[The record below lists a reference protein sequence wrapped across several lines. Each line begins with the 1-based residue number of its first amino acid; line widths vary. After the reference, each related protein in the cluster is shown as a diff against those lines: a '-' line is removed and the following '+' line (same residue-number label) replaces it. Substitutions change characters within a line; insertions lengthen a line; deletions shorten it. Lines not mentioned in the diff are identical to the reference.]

1 MKFDPPLLTGKL
13 ISRYKRFMADIEL
26 PSGEIL
32 TIHCPNTGSMLNC
45 KEPGSQVWFSD
56 SGNPKR
62 KYRHTWEVVAVGKD
76 GACRA
81 GINTGRANKLVKEAI
96 EQGVIAG
103 LQGYDSVR
111 SEVKYGHEN
120 SRIDLLLEKDGE
132 EHTEQC
138 FVEVKNV
145 TLGEDGV
152 AYFPDAV
159 TERGRKHLRELAAM
173 AKEGHRSVLV
183 FCVQL
188 TGVSEV
194 RPADHIDPAYGEA
207 LRLAAEQGVEVIAYQ
222 AAISEREICLEN
234 PLPVVL

>member
-1 MKFDPPLLTGKL
+1 MKFDPPLSTGTL
-13 ISRYKRFMADIEL
+13 IKRYKRFMADVEL
-26 PSGEIL
+26 PSGEVITL
-32 TIHCPNTGSMLNC
+32 HCPNTGSMLNC
-45 KEPGSQVWFSD
+45 NQPGSAVWFSD

-62 KYRHTWEVVAVGKD
+62 KYRHTWEQVAVGEN
-76 GACRA
+76 GEYRA
-81 GINTGRANKLVKEAI
+81 GINTGLANKLVKEAV
-96 EQGVIAG
+96 EAGVISE

-111 SEVKYGHEN
+111 TEVKYGNEN
-120 SRIDLLLEKDGE
+120 SRIDLLLENLNPPG
-132 EHTEQC
+132 QC

-145 TLGEDGV
+145 TLGEQGI

-173 AKEGHRSVLV
+173 VAQGHRGVLV

-207 LRLAAEQGVEVIAYQ
+207 LRAAVTDGVEVYAWQ
-222 AAISEREICLEN
+222 AELTPEEVRLVRS
-234 PLPVVL
+234 LPVVL

>member
-1 MKFDPPLLTGKL
+1 MKFDPPLLTGTL
-13 ISRYKRFMADIEL
+13 IKRYKRFMADVKL
-26 PSGEIL
+26 PSGEVI

-45 KEPGSQVWFSD
+45 NQPGSAVWFSD

-62 KYRHTWEVVAVGKD
+62 KYRHTWEQVAVGVD
-76 GACRA
+76 GEYRA
-81 GINTGRANKLVKEAI
+81 GINTGLANKLVKEAI
-96 EQGVIAG
+96 EQGVISE
-103 LQGYDSVR
+103 LRGYDSLR
-111 SEVKYGHEN
+111 TEVKYGNEN
-120 SRIDLLLEKDGE
+120 SRIDLLLE
-132 EHTEQC
+132 TVTPPQQC

-145 TLGEDGV
+145 TLGEQGI

-159 TERGRKHLRELAAM
+159 TDRGRKHLRELVSMVQAGYRA
-173 AKEGHRSVLV
+173 VLL

-207 LRLAAEQGVEVIAYQ
+207 LRLASTEGVEICAWQADITAQEIALV
-222 AAISEREICLEN
+222 R